1 MAAAAA
7 VDDST
12 ICASSRHTRHH
23 RTRVS
28 GVGTTCAQGLPMQCS
43 AGGVLEPR
51 TPTLEILKHLF
62 SVKDSK
68 AWRPA
73 HGANS
78 VCYSSEFNLIA
89 ERRPKNGSAAWQA
102 RLLV

>member
-28 GVGTTCAQGLPMQCS
+28 GVGTTCAKRAPRSTQLT
-43 AGGVLEPR
+43 ATVLEPQNAGCGR
-51 TPTLEILKHLF
+51 TEACAVGYRTERSALEAAGRFVLASAVFVL
-62 SVKDSK
+62 
-68 AWRPA
+68 
-73 HGANS
+73 
-78 VCYSSEFNLIA
+78 
-89 ERRPKNGSAAWQA
+89 GSAHHRQ
-102 RLLV
+102 RE